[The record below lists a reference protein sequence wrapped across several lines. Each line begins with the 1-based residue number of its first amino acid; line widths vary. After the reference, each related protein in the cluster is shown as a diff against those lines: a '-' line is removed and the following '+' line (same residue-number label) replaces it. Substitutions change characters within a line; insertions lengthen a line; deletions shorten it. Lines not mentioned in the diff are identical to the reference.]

1 MPRDVIVI
9 KCTRQLTLTM
19 LVTHDVPE
27 TLIKTLLMTPRKLI
41 CNEIGDGNII
51 YFPFSYFKTSLYDSR
66 KETFQRKINR
76 NFLLF

>member
-51 YFPFSYFKTSLYDSR
+51 YFPFS
-66 KETFQRKINR
+66 
-76 NFLLF
+76 